1 MNKLKSILVLLMI
14 IVCVIGLTISRNK
27 NLNDEILNQTTGLET
42 KVVLYFS
49 NPENGELTKEYR
61 NVELSSVKNDLAG
74 TIMQELLKGPNTEGL
89 VSAIPSGTK
98 VNSCK
103 EENDK
108 IKIDF
113 SSEYICGGKQNE
125 LEELHKIY
133 AVVNSLTEITEINEV
148 EITVDGKILTSK
160 IRL

>member
-1 MNKLKSILVLLMI
+1 MNKVKSVLVLAMI

-27 NLNDEILNQTTGLET
+27 NLNDEISNQTTTGLET

-61 NVELSSVKNDLAG
+61 NVELSSIKNDLVG
-74 TIMQELLKGPNTEGL
+74 TIINELLKGPNTEGL
-89 VSAIPSGTK
+89 VSPIPTGTK

-113 SSEYICGGKQNE
+113 SSEYKTEEQNE

-133 AVVNSLTEITEINEV
+133 SVVNSLTEITEINEV
-148 EITVDGKILTSK
+148 EITVDGNALTSK

>member
-1 MNKLKSILVLLMI
+1 MNKVKSVLVLAMI

-61 NVELSSVKNDLAG
+61 NVELSSIKNDLAG
-74 TIMQELLKGPNTEGL
+74 TIINELLKGPNTEGL
-89 VSAIPSGTK
+89 VSPIPTGTK

-113 SSEYICGGKQNE
+113 SSEYKTGEQNE

-133 AVVNSLTEITEINEV
+133 SVVNSLTEITEINEV
-148 EITVDGKILTSK
+148 EITVDGNALTSK